1 MSTVLAAPD
10 LGKLAAWN
18 PTLLVRAAGQSLAAG
33 SSSRRVIYAASVAK
47 QFTGF
52 LAALLVTEGQWTGA
66 DHVRAL
72 VPELP
77 LWADGIE
84 VQHLVHHSSGLPS
97 TPRMRE
103 NGVEWPLGWGNGE
116 VLAAIAARRRAC
128 PPAGP

>member
-10 LGKLAAWN
+10 LGKLAPWN

-33 SSSRRVIYAASVAK
+33 SSSRRVIYVASVAK

-84 VQHLVHHSSGLPS
+84 IEHLVHHSSGLPA
-97 TPRMRE
+97 RRGRRE
-103 NGVEWPLGWGNGE
+103 ERRGMAARVGQRE
-116 VLAAIAARRRAC
+116 VLAAIARCRAC